1 MISLQVLG
9 FIRENKGMASHL
21 FKLTDEKPDANKV
34 VKILKPSFA
43 PVGNNRRQAQ
53 EIIMAKFVAFL
64 KSAEG
69 NAINVIH
76 G

>member
-1 MISLQVLG
+1 MQVLG
-9 FIRENKGMASHL
+9 FIRGNKGIASHL
-21 FKLTDEKPDANKV
+21 FKLTDEKLDANKV
-34 VKILKPSFA
+34 VKILK

>member
-1 MISLQVLG
+1 
-9 FIRENKGMASHL
+9 MASHL
-21 FKLTDEKPDANKV
+21 FKLTEKNLDANKDI
-34 VKILKPSFA
+34 KILKPSFA

-69 NAINVIH
+69 IAINVIY
-76 G
+76 